1 MPRPAF
7 DNALQPAAKEQLG
20 LIMTQTGL
28 VLNRKSLMKC
38 PHHQITTRLWFAS
51 SNHLSWLRKT

>member
-7 DNALQPAAKEQLG
+7 DNSLQPAAKEQLG

-28 VLNRKSLMKC
+28 VLNRES
-38 PHHQITTRLWFAS
+38 
-51 SNHLSWLRKT
+51 